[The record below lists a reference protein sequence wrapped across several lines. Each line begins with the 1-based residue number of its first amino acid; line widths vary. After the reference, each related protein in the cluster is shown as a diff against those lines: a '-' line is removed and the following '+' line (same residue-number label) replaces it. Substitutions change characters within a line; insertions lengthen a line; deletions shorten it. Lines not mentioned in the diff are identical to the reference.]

1 MFFGS
6 SRKLF
11 NNQIY
16 FFTMTIY
23 VGNLSH
29 KASEDDL
36 SNLFSQFGAVKSA
49 KIIMDKFTGR
59 SRGFAFV
66 EMEEDSASEAAIS
79 ALHEQEFMTRPL
91 TVNEAKPREE
101 GDRPQFNRN
110 RGGGGG
116 GGGGYNR
123 GGGGGNNGG
132 GGGYNRERRDNY

>member
-1 MFFGS
+1 
-6 SRKLF
+6 
-11 NNQIY
+11 
-16 FFTMTIY
+16 MTIY

-29 KASEDDL
+29 KASDDDL
-36 SNLFSQFGAVKSA
+36 VNLFSQFGAVKSA

-79 ALHEQEFMTRPL
+79 ALHEQEFMTRTL

-116 GGGGYNR
+116 GGGFNR
-123 GGGGGNNGG
+123 GGQGGGGGFNRGGQGG